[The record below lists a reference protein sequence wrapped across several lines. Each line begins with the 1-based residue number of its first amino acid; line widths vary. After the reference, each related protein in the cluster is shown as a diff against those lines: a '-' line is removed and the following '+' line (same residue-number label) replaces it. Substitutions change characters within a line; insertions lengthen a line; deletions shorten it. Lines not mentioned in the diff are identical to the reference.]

1 MSTYMVYHINKIM
14 DKNLLI
20 LSIEAKIVFDKINQ
34 FMKEKKKLSN
44 NGYIEGIFLNIINV
58 LCEKPTANIIFNG

>member
-34 FMKEKKKLSN
+34 FMKEIKSSQQWVYRGN
-44 NGYIEGIFLNIINV
+44 APQLNKC
-58 LCEKPTANIIFNG
+58 LM